1 MSHPLRV
8 KVCGV
13 TTSADLAAAVRA
25 GADLVGL
32 NFYPPSPRF
41 VTAETAAALLA
52 ELPSAVEPVAVCVQ
66 EPCAVLAERLRP
78 LPRRPTLQWHGTD
91 PPTADAW
98 DGPLV
103 VAFNVRDADSLA
115 VIERYLERCRRRGR
129 LPAAL
134 LADAHVAGM
143 YGGTGRTAPWE
154 LLAGFRPG
162 VPLFLAGGLTPDN
175 VAEAVRVVR
184 PDGVD
189 VAGGVEAAPGRKD
202 ADKMSRFVEAARAA
216 AGL

>member
-1 MSHPLRV
+1 MPGLPGRKRTPTLPPDAAAPTVTAANERRSHAMSHPLRV

-91 PPTADAW
+91 PPTADQW
-98 DGPLV
+98 DGPLI
-103 VAFNVRDADSLA
+103 VAFPVRD
-115 VIERYLERCRRRGR
+115 
-129 LPAAL
+129 
-134 LADAHVAGM
+134 
-143 YGGTGRTAPWE
+143 
-154 LLAGFRPG
+154 
-162 VPLFLAGGLTPDN
+162 
-175 VAEAVRVVR
+175 
-184 PDGVD
+184 
-189 VAGGVEAAPGRKD
+189 VE
-202 ADKMSRFVEAARAA
+202 S
-216 AGL
+216 